1 MKSSSRRF
9 ASRPWGILAAALCGL
24 MLATWSGPAGSART
38 QDEGQEF
45 LAGRLLVAARGMRD
59 PNFSRTVVFM
69 IEHHDEGALGL
80 VINRPLGEA
89 PLSKLMPG
97 LGLEGEGAK
106 GIMRLHVGGPVQPTS
121 FFVLHSPDVT
131 IEETMV
137 VNSQVAV
144 TTQPA
149 FLNKIGQGDGP
160 RHAIL
165 VMGYAGWGPGQ
176 LESEIARGDW
186 GDIETDEAV
195 VFDRDYETKW
205 ERAIQGVT
213 IDL

>member
-1 MKSSSRRF
+1 MPRT
-9 ASRPWGILAAALCGL
+9 WGVLAAALCGL
-24 MLATWSGPAGSART
+24 ALAAWSAPAGSART
-38 QDEGQEF
+38 QDEGPQF
-45 LAGRLLVAARGMRD
+45 LAGRLLVAARGMKD
-59 PNFSRTVVFM
+59 PNFARTVVFM

-80 VINRPLGEA
+80 VINRPVGEA

-97 LGLEGEGAK
+97 LGLEGDGAEGS
-106 GIMRLHVGGPVQPTS
+106 MRLHVGGPVQPTS
-121 FFVLHSPDVT
+121 FFVLHTPDVT

-137 VNSQVAV
+137 VNGQVAV
-144 TTQPA
+144 TTQPD
-149 FLNKIGQGDGP
+149 FLNKIGHGDGP

-186 GDIETDEAV
+186 GDIEIDEAV

-205 ERAIQGVT
+205 ERAIQGVS

>member
-1 MKSSSRRF
+1 MRLSARR
-9 ASRPWGILAAALCGL
+9 AGLRGVLMAACCGL
-24 MLATWSGPAGSART
+24 LMATWSGPAGSART
-38 QDEGQEF
+38 QDQGQEF

-59 PNFSRTVVFM
+59 PNFAQTVVFM

-89 PLSKLMPG
+89 PLSRLMQG
-97 LGLEGEGAK
+97 LGMKGEGAK
-106 GIMRLHVGGPVQPTS
+106 GSVRLHSGGPVRPSS
-121 FFVLHSPDVT
+121 FFILHSPDVA

-137 VNSQVAV
+137 VNNLVAV

-149 FLNKIGQGDGP
+149 FLNKIGEGTGP

-176 LESEIARGDW
+176 LEAEIARGDW
-186 GDIETDEAV
+186 GNIETDEAV
-195 VFDRDYETKW
+195 VFDQDYETKW

>member
-1 MKSSSRRF
+1 MT
-9 ASRPWGILAAALCGL
+9 WGVIAAALCGL
-24 MLATWSGPAGSART
+24 VLAAWSGPAGSART
-38 QDEGQEF
+38 QDEGQQF
-45 LAGRLLVAARGMRD
+45 LAGRLLVAARGMQD
-59 PNFSRTVVFM
+59 PNFARTVVFM

-80 VINRPLGEA
+80 VINRPIGEA

-106 GIMRLHVGGPVQPTS
+106 GNMRLHVGGPVQPTS
-121 FFVLHSPDVT
+121 FFVLHTPDVT

-149 FLNKIGQGDGP
+149 FLNKIGTGDGP

-186 GDIETDEAV
+186 GNVETDEAV

-205 ERAIQGVT
+205 ERAIRGVA

>member
-1 MKSSSRRF
+1 
-9 ASRPWGILAAALCGL
+9 